1 MLKFI
6 RTIDYL
12 SETIGKTFG
21 WVVLVLM
28 AGTCYEVFCRY
39 VLDDPTDWAF
49 DMSYMFYGA
58 MFLMGGAY
66 TLAKGGHVRGDFMYR
81 KWQPRTQAK
90 VDFVLYILFF
100 FPGKLKI
107 AILSRN
113 KSLYSTNRLYNAGT
127 KRGHHIEII
136 DYLRCYINIGENQ
149 TAIYYNSNKLGNY
162 DSVLPRIGASQ
173 TSYGTAIVRQFEMTG
188 NFVVNKSDAIIASRD
203 KLRSLQILTQHG
215 IDMPITGYASHT
227 IDIQDVIEKVGKTP
241 LIMKLLQG
249 TQGNGMVLAETM
261 KAAESVMSAFKQVD
275 ADILVQEFI
284 KESSG
289 IDIRAIV
296 VGNKVVAAMQRVAPE
311 GEFRSNVHRG
321 AATKHIDLTSEEKE
335 IAIKSTKV
343 LGLNVA
349 GVDLMRS
356 KRGPLVLEVNSSP
369 GLQGI
374 ELLTG
379 ADVAGEIISYIES
392 IFNNT

>member
-1 MLKFI
+1 MN
-6 RTIDYL
+6 
-12 SETIGKTFG
+12 
-21 WVVLVLM
+21 
-28 AGTCYEVFCRY
+28 
-39 VLDDPTDWAF
+39 
-49 DMSYMFYGA
+49 
-58 MFLMGGAY
+58 
-66 TLAKGGHVRGDFMYR
+66 
-81 KWQPRTQAK
+81 
-90 VDFVLYILFF
+90 
-100 FPGKLKI
+100 I

-113 KSLYSTNRLYNAGT
+113 KNLYSTNRLFNAGT
-127 KRGHHIEII
+127 KRGHRIDVI

-149 TAIYYNSNKLGNY
+149 TAIYYNGQKLGRY
-162 DSVLPRIGASQ
+162 DAVLPRIGASQ
-173 TSYGTAIVRQFEMTG
+173 TSYGTAIVRQFEMIG
-188 NFVVNKSDAIIASRD
+188 DFVINKSDAIKSSRD
-203 KLRSLQILTQHG
+203 KLRSLQVLAKHG

-227 IDIQDVIEKVGKTP
+227 MDIHDVIEKVGKTP

-261 KAAESVMSAFKQVD
+261 KAAESVMNAFKQVD
-275 ADILVQEFI
+275 ADILIQEFI

-289 IDIRAIV
+289 VDIRAIV
-296 VGNKVVAAMQRVAPE
+296 VGKKVVAAMQRVAPE

-321 AATKHIDLTSEEKE
+321 AATKHINLTPEEEE

-343 LGLNVA
+343 LGLSVA

-379 ADVAGEIISYIES
+379 ADVAGEIISFIES
-392 IFNNT
+392 SLK

>member
-1 MLKFI
+1 MN
-6 RTIDYL
+6 
-12 SETIGKTFG
+12 
-21 WVVLVLM
+21 
-28 AGTCYEVFCRY
+28 
-39 VLDDPTDWAF
+39 
-49 DMSYMFYGA
+49 
-58 MFLMGGAY
+58 
-66 TLAKGGHVRGDFMYR
+66 
-81 KWQPRTQAK
+81 
-90 VDFVLYILFF
+90 
-100 FPGKLKI
+100 I

-113 KSLYSTNRLYNAGT
+113 KNLYSTNRLFNAGT
-127 KRGHHIEII
+127 KRGHRINVI

-149 TAIYYNSNKLGNY
+149 TAIYYDGKKLGRY
-162 DSVLPRIGASQ
+162 DAVLPRIGASQ
-173 TSYGTAIVRQFEMTG
+173 TSYGTVIVRQFEMIG
-188 NFVVNKSDAIIASRD
+188 DFVINKSDAIKSSRD
-203 KLRSLQILTQHG
+203 KLRSLQVLAKHG

-227 IDIQDVIEKVGKTP
+227 MDIHDVIEKVGKTP

-261 KAAESVMSAFKQVD
+261 KAAESVMNAFKQVD
-275 ADILVQEFI
+275 ADILIQEFI

-289 IDIRAIV
+289 VDIRVIV
-296 VGNKVVAAMQRVAPE
+296 VGKKVVAAMQRVAPE

-321 AATKHIDLTSEEKE
+321 AATKHINLTPEEEE

-343 LGLNVA
+343 LGLSVA

-379 ADVAGEIISYIES
+379 ADVAGEIISFIES
-392 IFNNT
+392 SLK